1 MPDTHQNPFHIG
13 LRTFKTAVSAFTCI
27 VLFKILDRGSPMFA
41 VLSAVFS
48 LRTNHEQTW
57 KFGISRFFGNLSGGI
72 LAIVLLQVQ
81 QQLPW
86 PDYTDLVM
94 APLGIV
100 ILILFC
106 NRFNKSAVIN
116 STATFLVIFYNIE
129 AAVNVPYAIQRVID
143 TLIGAIIAMIVNRV
157 LPNPHLKSE

>member
-1 MPDTHQNPFHIG
+1 
-13 LRTFKTAVSAFTCI
+13 
-27 VLFKILDRGSPMFA
+27 MFA